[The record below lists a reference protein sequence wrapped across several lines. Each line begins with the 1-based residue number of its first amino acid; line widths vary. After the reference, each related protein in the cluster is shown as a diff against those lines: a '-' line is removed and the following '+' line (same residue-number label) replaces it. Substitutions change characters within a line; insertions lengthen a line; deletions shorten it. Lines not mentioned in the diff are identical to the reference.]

1 MPFLENISEEVCCDF
16 PKQLHVII
24 FPKIFAAYL
33 HYRDKS
39 KHGEQNWS
47 KMSDKNDLT
56 IWLKYFIDDVHVK
69 GKSLDRAI
77 FTAPLQRGVMKESTQ
92 TVYLIFTMAV

>member
-1 MPFLENISEEVCCDF
+1 
-16 PKQLHVII
+16 
-24 FPKIFAAYL
+24 
-33 HYRDKS
+33 
-39 KHGEQNWS
+39 
-47 KMSDKNDLT
+47 MSDKNDLT
-56 IWLKYFIDDVHVK
+56 MWLKYFIDDVHVK